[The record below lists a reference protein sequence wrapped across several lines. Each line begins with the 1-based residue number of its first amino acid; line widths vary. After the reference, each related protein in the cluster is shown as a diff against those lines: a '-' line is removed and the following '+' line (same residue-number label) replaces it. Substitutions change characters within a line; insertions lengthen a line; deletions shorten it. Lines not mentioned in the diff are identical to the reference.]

1 MFRLRGGSLGHEM
14 FKADVLETTVQK
26 SRHRDS
32 EIRGQSPRAL
42 ATMVGV
48 KGQEAPVKSQG

>member
-1 MFRLRGGSLGHEM
+1 MGHM
-14 FKADVLETTVQK
+14 FKGKVLETTVQK

-32 EIRGQSPRAL
+32 EIRESEGPRAL

-48 KGQEAPVKSQG
+48 KVRKPR